1 MPSAGDHSDV
11 RRTLDKWPSTDG
23 CLLTRKLVV
32 LRAAK
37 YGRMV
42 EQPVQWAPT
51 TGCGRS
57 VATRWVATS
66 SAIPTDHQPAVNSK
80 KLVIAS

>member
-1 MPSAGDHSDV
+1 MPSDGDHSDG

-23 CLLTRKLVV
+23 CLLARKLVV
-32 LRAAK
+32 LRVAK

-42 EQPVQWAPT
+42 EQPVRWAPA
-51 TGCGRS
+51 TGDGR
-57 VATRWVATS
+57 ALTTRWVATS
-66 SAIPTDHQPAVNSK
+66 SAIPTDNQPAVNSK